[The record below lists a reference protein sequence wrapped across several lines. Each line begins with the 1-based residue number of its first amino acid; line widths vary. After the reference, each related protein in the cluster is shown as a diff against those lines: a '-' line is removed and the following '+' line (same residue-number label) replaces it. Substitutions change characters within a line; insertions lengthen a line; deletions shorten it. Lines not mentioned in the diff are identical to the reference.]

1 MSVAIEL
8 IDNNVAKHITHGL
21 DTRLLLAQCEP
32 VNELRRVYS
41 TWTELDSGTSSRT
54 GVRDL

>member
-21 DTRLLLAQCEP
+21 DTRLLAQCEP